1 MIIKRRLASSG
12 PEPSLLCN
20 TEKGFRHSGSKN
32 LCGHNSALCPSFEN
46 SRNDEI
52 ISFAYEIMMIAA
64 QLSTIP
70 KEALKD
76 KRSHIIER
84 LRRSRELEEYA
95 LIYMQKALANLS
107 D

>member
-1 MIIKRRLASSG
+1 MSMNIISGIDKEYLA
-12 PEPSLLCN
+12 LAV
-20 TEKGFRHSGSKN
+20 KQY
-32 LCGHNSALCPSFEN
+32 
-46 SRNDEI
+46 DEI